1 VAIFCGC
8 LLLVQACS
16 GPPEPVT
23 RTFDMPYVHVSLT
36 IKDHATDAAFNA
48 CFTRIEQVLNRLN
61 MHKPDSEI
69 SAVNRAAGAAAVQVS
84 DDFLEATREAL
95 RLAELTDGRFDPT
108 VGPLVRLWGI
118 GSDAAHVPDPADIR
132 AALKL
137 IGWRGV
143 VVDEREKTVRLERAG
158 MTLDYGALLKG
169 WAAVQGGRVLS
180 ARGVR
185 SAIMDLGGS
194 ILALGSQPGGAPW
207 RIGLQ
212 TPGAPRGTPLAIV
225 LCRDEVINTSGAY
238 EQFLIAKGR
247 RYQHILDPHTG
258 YPVDNG
264 VEAVSVIAP
273 RSQNADGPTLSILS
287 LGVKDG
293 LALAKKLGVE
303 AVIIGTDH
311 SIHMTPGVRAR
322 FTLLDTSFTLANP

>member
-1 VAIFCGC
+1 
-8 LLLVQACS
+8 
-16 GPPEPVT
+16 
-23 RTFDMPYVHVSLT
+23 MPYVHVSLT
-36 IKDHATDAAFNA
+36 IKDRPSDAAFDA
-48 CFTRIEQVLNRLN
+48 CFAHIEQVLNRLN

-69 SAVNRAAGAAAVQVS
+69 SAVNRAAGSAAVPVS
-84 DDFLEATREAL
+84 DDFIEVTREAL
-95 RLAELTDGRFDPT
+95 GLAEATDGRFDPT

-118 GSDAAHVPDPADIR
+118 GSDTARVPDPQDIR

-137 IGWRGV
+137 IGWRGILM
-143 VVDEREKTVRLERAG
+143 DERNKTVRLERAG

-180 ARGVR
+180 AHGVK

-212 TPGAPRGTPLAIV
+212 TPGAPRGTPLGIV

-238 EQFLIAKGR
+238 EQFLVSKGR

-273 RSQNADGPTLSILS
+273 RARNADGPTLSILS

-311 SIHMTPGVRAR
+311 RIHMTAGVRGR
-322 FTLLDTSFTLANP
+322 FTLLDTAFTLANP